1 MPALK
6 NISLINLLVYFFFS
20 STGFS
25 QHKTNVVLIGIY
37 HFNNPGFDE
46 GKMKDRNILS
56 DENQQGLD
64 RITGKL
70 IRKYRP
76 DKVFVEYDASK
87 NNKLN
92 AMYSLYKNA
101 KPFYNADTLNAFN
114 RRFYSENE
122 TFQLGFRLAKKARND
137 SIYAMDYD
145 DVPIRFDLIKSKL
158 QANRSF
164 TYADYQEQITEL
176 EVFMNACLSKPRLED
191 VLLGLNSQEQ
201 YQLNKGLYI
210 SFLNRVNQPDDFFG
224 SDLVAAWYKRNL
236 IMYSNIQN
244 QVSAGDN
251 NIVII
256 IGAGHAAIMEDFI
269 KADKRFNLV
278 KLNGVL

>member
-1 MPALK
+1 MQTIK
-6 NISLINLLVYFFFS
+6 NIFLINLFLYFFFS
-20 STGFS
+20 SAGFS
-25 QHKTNVVLIGIY
+25 QQQTNVVLIGIY

-56 DENQQGLD
+56 EENQQGLE
-64 RITGKL
+64 RITDKL
-70 IRKYRP
+70 LKKYRP
-76 DKVFVEYDASK
+76 GKVFVEYDAAK

-92 AMYSLYKNA
+92 ALYALYKNA
-101 KPFYNADTLNAFN
+101 KPFYRADTLNAFYK
-114 RRFYSENE
+114 RFYSENE
-122 TFQLGFRLAKKARND
+122 TFQLGFRLAKKAGND

-145 DVPIRFDLIKSKL
+145 EVPIRFDLIKSKL
-158 QANRSF
+158 QASRSF
-164 TYADYQEQITEL
+164 TYRGYQDKITQLEL
-176 EVFMNACLSKPRLED
+176 FMNACLSKPKLED

-210 SFLNRVNQPDDFFG
+210 SFLNRINQPDDFFG

-236 IMYSNIQN
+236 IMYANIQN
-244 QVSAGDN
+244 QVSAADK

-256 IGAGHAAIMEDFI
+256 VVAGHAAIMEDFI

-278 KLNGVL
+278 KLDTIW